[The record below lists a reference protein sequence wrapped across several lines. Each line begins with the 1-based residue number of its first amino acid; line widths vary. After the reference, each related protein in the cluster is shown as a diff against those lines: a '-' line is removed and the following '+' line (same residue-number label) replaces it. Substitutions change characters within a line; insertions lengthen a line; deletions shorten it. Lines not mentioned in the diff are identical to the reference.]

1 VGDESTYL
9 LDNAWVEARRRLKL
23 IEDVSDPLTA
33 RALDAVG
40 VQPGW
45 HCLDIGAGGGSVAR
59 ALCARVGPSGQVV
72 AVDLDT
78 RFLEELD
85 EDNLDVHR
93 RDVVS
98 EGVPGGGYDLIHTRM
113 LLMHLPA
120 RDRLL
125 EELVAALRPGGWL
138 VIEELDRFPID
149 QLAEGL
155 YGEVWG
161 RVLDAFDAGGVAT
174 TWARRLPALFD
185 RAGLEDVEPTCETAL
200 FRGGSAYAELIAVSI
215 VQLEPVLL
223 GAGATREQ
231 LDEMAVLLGDP
242 THWLPAW
249 GMVSTRGRA
258 PQR

>member
-1 VGDESTYL
+1 VGEESTYL
-9 LDNAWVEARRRLKL
+9 LDNAWVEARRRLRL
-23 IEDVSDPLTA
+23 IEAVSDPLTA
-33 RALDAVG
+33 RSLDAVG

-45 HCLDIGAGGGSVAR
+45 RCLDIGAGGGAVAR
-59 ALCARVGPSGQVV
+59 SLCARVGPSGRVA

-93 RDVVS
+93 RDVVAD
-98 EGVPGGGYDLIHTRM
+98 GVPGGGYDLIHTRM

-138 VIEELDRFPID
+138 VLEELDRFPID

-155 YGEVWG
+155 YGEVWS

-174 TWARRLPALFD
+174 TWARRLPTLLD
-185 RAGLEDVEPTCETAL
+185 RAGLVEVEPICETAL

-223 GAGATREQ
+223 RAGATREQ
-231 LDEMAVLLGDP
+231 LDEMALLVGDP
-242 THWLPAW
+242 TQWFPGW
-249 GMVSTRGRA
+249 GMVSIRGRT